1 MKRTKVIHARVTPE
15 EHEQIAK
22 AAEEAG
28 LSITRYVLRA
38 ALGAT
43 RSE

>member
-38 ALGAT
+38 ALGKA
-43 RSE
+43 

>member
-1 MKRTKVIHARVTPE
+1 MIREKVIHCRVTKD

-28 LSITRYVLRA
+28 LSITRYVLRQV
-38 ALGAT
+38 LGKA
-43 RSE
+43 

>member
-1 MKRTKVIHARVTPE
+1 MKRTKVIHARLTPD
-15 EHEQIAK
+15 EHDQIAK

-38 ALGAT
+38 ALKNA
-43 RSE
+43 

>member
-15 EHEQIAK
+15 EHDQIAK